1 MKKVAKIPKWFKSLE
16 ILVIKNLNGLR
27 YIHDN
32 LITPAFNFKGH
43 QYKLITPNESYDW
56 VAIYS
61 TTTRQPIIGKLLMK
75 DFHQGSII
83 IEHWKIND
91 ILSLHNRPVFER
103 CHDHCLSNY
112 SLASF
117 YGCADKHWLKDAI
130 IIYNVK
136 IFSDDKMYVEAL
148 IDDIFSQAVLQWN
161 RNRALIPYRYINPL
175 EFVPPSNPILRYI
188 KESSVN
194 EILTDIQRKFRNYLH
209 FDFYTDGSL
218 INHKTEQS
226 SMSCAFYQTNPL
238 SPNTTFNTTLEY
250 NPTSYKA
257 EFYAIILALIVL
269 PQNAI
274 CKIYTDNQTIIDNY
288 ERIDMIINYPRNFMK
303 ISSYPF
309 WMIIID
315 LIKLQNISLKLFKV
329 KSHSKDEKHDFVD
342 MLAKEGHSTNNHI
355 TLTSCLTNTSF
366 KYIPK
371 ILDIYIEKYPRKF
384 LKDIYNFK
392 NHISWINLHRNNKYV
407 NLDIAWDFTY
417 FYLND
422 EEEKSSTNFISSN
435 IKAKK
440 MKLLINELPTR
451 EQQKKS
457 NPVLFE
463 DWNCPLCNNYQETFK
478 HVWVC
483 EDNRLPLKSLRDR
496 HITKLIN
503 LICYASG
510 NDHVIDFRQIRKL
523 PFFRKLYYSDFNFTF
538 IDILKGIVPLI
549 LVEKINN
556 IISDLRIVRR
566 IVSLFLHELFIDFH
580 NNIWKPRCEIAI
592 QLEKLADIDN
602 KKKKLKNR
610 KNFIRSNIPITSI
623 SNSLNCNS
631 LLDERIINN
640 LTLGLDLGF
649 YNRMN

>member
-1 MKKVAKIPKWFKSLE
+1 MESQLAKADSFYKLNNILVNKSKSEILIKECNRRNEEIDKNDSEMITFNFGNSEVKLPYPTQNQSARFLGVWLNLSKQRKYVLMQAKDIVKEVVTSLKKKRVTDKQLLYIYNMIIVPRLEYRTQMTFLTENECNSIVSPFRKIFKNKLSISSTAPNSIMNNPNLYNFRNFYDVQIQAKLTNFIIQINTLGLLGNITKIRLQQIQQDRWLRYNPLYQWPYSMTTGFYKSNIRSMLSLSKINNITFEVTPDSLFKIEEGKYELRNILPTKIFEKFRKYFAQKSIMFLDQFTTIDGSSLLQWKDVAKKRFLNLKKVAKIPKWFKSLE

-175 EFVPPSNPILRYI
+175 EFVPPTNPILRYI

-250 NPTSYKA
+250 N
-257 EFYAIILALIVL
+257 
-269 PQNAI
+269 
-274 CKIYTDNQTIIDNY
+274 
-288 ERIDMIINYPRNFMK
+288 
-303 ISSYPF
+303 
-309 WMIIID
+309 
-315 LIKLQNISLKLFKV
+315 
-329 KSHSKDEKHDFVD
+329 SHR
-342 MLAKEGHSTNNHI
+342 T
-355 TLTSCLTNTSF
+355 CP
-366 KYIPK
+366 PK
-371 ILDIYIEKYPRKF
+371 Q
-384 LKDIYNFK
+384 
-392 NHISWINLHRNNKYV
+392 
-407 NLDIAWDFTY
+407 
-417 FYLND
+417 
-422 EEEKSSTNFISSN
+422 
-435 IKAKK
+435 
-440 MKLLINELPTR
+440 M
-451 EQQKKS
+451 
-457 NPVLFE
+457 
-463 DWNCPLCNNYQETFK
+463 
-478 HVWVC
+478 
-483 EDNRLPLKSLRDR
+483 
-496 HITKLIN
+496 
-503 LICYASG
+503 
-510 NDHVIDFRQIRKL
+510 
-523 PFFRKLYYSDFNFTF
+523 
-538 IDILKGIVPLI
+538 IDIL
-549 LVEKINN
+549 
-556 IISDLRIVRR
+556 
-566 IVSLFLHELFIDFH
+566 H
-580 NNIWKPRCEIAI
+580 
-592 QLEKLADIDN
+592 
-602 KKKKLKNR
+602 
-610 KNFIRSNIPITSI
+610 
-623 SNSLNCNS
+623 
-631 LLDERIINN
+631 
-640 LTLGLDLGF
+640 
-649 YNRMN
+649 